1 MLTPGV
7 RKVVGFDKYPVHRWV
22 DGRFVTDHDLLADE
36 SLVHV
41 VVNER
46 RITSL
51 LASNADLVD
60 LGVGHLA
67 TEYVDN
73 PTNIATDPSVS
84 NVGLETTVN
93 VRVDVD
99 TSSWISRDRLVTT
112 SCGAC
117 EQDELPGMLA
127 TARSVDPSSTP
138 LSMATLEA
146 AFDSMREKQHGF
158 HATGG
163 LHAAGLLYDTHHVEV
178 REDIG
183 RHNAVDKVI
192 GAHLLQG
199 QSSRPLALLLSGRCG
214 WDIVAKASKI
224 NIPLIASIGAAS
236 SLATQA
242 ARESNITLVSFM
254 RKEQAVVIGPL
265 HGRLQEK
272 D

>member
-1 MLTPGV
+1 
-7 RKVVGFDKYPVHRWV
+7 
-22 DGRFVTDHDLLADE
+22 
-36 SLVHV
+36 
-41 VVNER
+41 
-46 RITSL
+46 
-51 LASNADLVD
+51 
-60 LGVGHLA
+60 
-67 TEYVDN
+67 
-73 PTNIATDPSVS
+73 
-84 NVGLETTVN
+84 
-93 VRVDVD
+93 
-99 TSSWISRDRLVTT
+99 
-112 SCGAC
+112 
-117 EQDELPGMLA
+117 
-127 TARSVDPSSTP
+127 
-138 LSMATLEA
+138 
-146 AFDSMREKQHGF
+146 MREKQHGF